1 MTKFDSIKW
10 KQHYAVQFRRQKLS
24 RRCIAIRASL
34 QKRGGPPPILRRI
47 SCIRSRSG
55 IREHFIIR
63 VTVAS
68 EQTRAD
74 NATLRENAVPWT
86 SERVSEAGDTRQTRI
101 EVAAAVLPFSESF
114 CFISF
119 FEYPVLL
126 LLYKT
131 ADSLLFESTKSEQKL
146 ILTLIRVVSLAHKHT
161 RCFERGTNVRLIW
174 FRSGLEVV
182 YFKC

>member
-1 MTKFDSIKW
+1 
-10 KQHYAVQFRRQKLS
+10 VQFRRQKLS

-34 QKRGGPPPILRRI
+34 QKREGPLPILRRI
-47 SCIRSRSG
+47 SCICPRSG
-55 IREHFIIR
+55 IWEHFIIR

-74 NATLRENAVPWT
+74 NATLRENAAPWT

-114 CFISF
+114 RFISL

-126 LLYKT
+126 LRVYYKT
-131 ADSLLFESTKSEQKL
+131 PDSLFLIDGTKVDFNTYSSSIYLWHTSIQG
-146 ILTLIRVVSLAHKHT
+146 VSKA
-161 RCFERGTNVRLIW
+161 ERM
-174 FRSGLEVV
+174 
-182 YFKC
+182 